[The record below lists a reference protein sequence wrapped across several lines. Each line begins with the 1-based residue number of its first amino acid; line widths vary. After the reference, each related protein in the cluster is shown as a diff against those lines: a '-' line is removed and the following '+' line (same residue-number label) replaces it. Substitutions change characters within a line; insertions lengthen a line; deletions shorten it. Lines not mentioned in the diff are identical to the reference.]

1 MIIIKILIYKLIKIL
16 FLIFLSSIIIV
27 EALIFMAGNKVESRE
42 VDYLIVLG
50 ARLYGETPSPS
61 LLERL
66 KVAKEYLDEYQSVK
80 VVVSGAREQMKMY
93 LKVML

>member
-50 ARLYGETPSPS
+50 ARL
-61 LLERL
+61 
-66 KVAKEYLDEYQSVK
+66 
-80 VVVSGAREQMKMY
+80 
-93 LKVML
+93 